1 MGYLSMITWMSVVA
15 WVHKI
20 ATKCGDEQITGGK
33 CFANNRCKWCSVN
46 ADGYIAFV
54 HNDVAL
60 LPFVSVSTQY
70 KSHSFCLTLYIIRKQ
85 VTDSTTKGRGDDS
98 SHSQPYR
105 SHPNCDL
112 FWKYCQFRST
122 TNAQYHITAPLLV
135 QSYTLDSWWWHS
147 IVPLPC

>member
-1 MGYLSMITWMSVVA
+1 MGVVA

-33 CFANNRCKWCSVN
+33 CFANNGCKWCSVN

-85 VTDSTTKGRGDDS
+85 VTDNTTKGRGMTVVIPS
-98 SHSQPYR
+98 LTGVTQTVTFSGNTANLGVQR
-105 SHPNCDL
+105 TL
-112 FWKYCQFRST
+112 ST
-122 TNAQYHITAPLLV
+122 T
-135 QSYTLDSWWWHS
+135 S
-147 IVPLPC
+147 LPPY